1 MNALVP
7 SSMSSTFRTP
17 RVPEPPHDPTSLLV
31 EQRGPAGGQ
40 ACWSTSSSA
49 RTTVR

>member
-17 RVPEPPHDPTSLLV
+17 RVPEPPHDPTSLLLN
-31 EQRGPAGGQ
+31 AGRLAGRRQ
-40 ACWSTSSSA
+40 VDLVIA